1 MSALDD
7 VRTLF
12 AFNRWAN
19 ERTLDAVAAL
29 TPEQY
34 ARPLGG
40 SFPSLRATLEHMLGA
55 EITWLAR
62 WHGEVAGRV
71 TDFSDCADLASL
83 RARWDATWGEQ
94 QRYLDGLTEDALAAP
109 LAFRFRSG
117 VEGASPL
124 VEVLRHVVNH
134 GTYHRGQ
141 VATLVRQLGGTPA
154 GTDYITYCLTQSP

>member
-1 MSALDD
+1 MSALHD

-19 ERTLDAVAAL
+19 ERTPDAVAARA
-29 TPEQY
+29 PEQY
-34 ARPLGG
+34 ARPVGG

-71 TDFSDCADLASL
+71 TDFSDCPDLAAL
-83 RARWDATWGEQ
+83 RARWDATWREQ
-94 QRYLDGLTEDALAAP
+94 QRFLDALTDDALAVPPAC
-109 LAFRFRSG
+109 RFRSG
-117 VEGASPL
+117 MEGAMPL
-124 VEVLRHVVNH
+124 VDVLRHVVNH

-141 VATLVRQLGGTPA
+141 VTTLVRQLGGVA
-154 GTDYITYCLTQSP
+154 AATDYIVFCMQRE